1 MSDEIRNDESST
13 DEVINDIVEETLEEQ
28 DAKSSVKAKGN
39 AKDESPVSEP
49 ESIASVDKAAKD
61 SPDNSKKNQASI
73 APKTKAGMINAM
85 VNGVM
90 KHGQEKNKDEV
101 QKVYAQVMKMM
112 NGDDDEK
119 KEGNY
124 GNQTSSF
131 QPEGDVIAENDA
143 IDTAKA
149 ELNSLV
155 DNEAT
160 LSEEFKEKTAV
171 IFEAAVKSKLSDEI
185 DRLESQYKEELEE
198 EVSSTK
204 SELVEK
210 VDSYLNYVVENWI
223 KENEIAIENGLR
235 TEIAE
240 GFMDKLKDLFTESY
254 IQVPES
260 KVDLVDE
267 LAEQVE
273 ELETKLN
280 ETTQKVIDQSGEIE
294 EMTKDRIINES
305 ASDLADTQV
314 EKLKSLVNDLDFESE
329 EKFAEKV
336 NTIKEAHF
344 SQETGSS
351 DESPMIEED
360 GHDEVMET
368 SPNMDR
374 YVSTL
379 KKTAPKN

>member
-1 MSDEIRNDESST
+1 MTEEIRNDEVETST
-13 DEVINDIVEETLEEQ
+13 DEVVNEIVEETLEE
-28 DAKSSVKAKGN
+28 AEASSSVKAKGN
-39 AKDESPVSEP
+39 AKDASPVSEP
-49 ESIASVDKAAKD
+49 ESIASVDKATDAVK
-61 SPDNSKKNQASI
+61 PKQAP

-85 VNGVM
+85 AGAVM
-90 KHGQEKNKDEV
+90 DYGTKHNKDDV
-101 QKVYAQVMKMM
+101 QKAYVAAMKIM
-112 NGDDDEK
+112 NGDDEPEMK
-119 KEGNY
+119 KESY
-124 GNQTSSF
+124 
-131 QPEGDVIAENDA
+131 EAEESVDA
-143 IDTAKA
+143 VDTAKA
-149 ELNSLV
+149 ELDTLV
-155 DNEAT
+155 NNEAT

-171 IFEAAVKSKLSDEI
+171 IFEAAVKSKLSEEI
-185 DRLESQYKEELEE
+185 DRLETQYKEELEE

-223 KENEIAIENGLR
+223 KENEIAVENGLR

-314 EKLKSLVNDLDFESE
+314 VKLKSLVNDLDFENE
-329 EKFAEKV
+329 EKFKEKV
-336 NTIKEAHF
+336 DTIKEAHF

-368 SPNMDR
+368 SPNMER

>member
-39 AKDESPVSEP
+39 AKDETPVSEP

-61 SPDNSKKNQASI
+61 SPDNSAKNKASI
-73 APKTKAGMINAM
+73 APKTKAGMISAM
-85 VNGVM
+85 VTHM
-90 KHGQEKNKDEV
+90 QAMNKMDMQAMYNSYHNTESVEETDE
-101 QKVYAQVMKMM
+101 
-112 NGDDDEK
+112 
-119 KEGNY
+119 
-124 GNQTSSF
+124 
-131 QPEGDVIAENDA
+131 VIAEESVEKVDA
-143 IDTAKA
+143 VDTAKA
-149 ELNSLV
+149 ELDTLV
-155 DNEAT
+155 NNEAT

-171 IFEAAVKSKLSDEI
+171 IFEAAVKSKLSEEI
-185 DRLESQYKEELEE
+185 DRLETQYKEELEE

-280 ETTQKVIDQSGEIE
+280 ETTQKVIDQSGELE
-294 EMTKDRIINES
+294 EMKKEEIIRES
-305 ASDLADTQV
+305 SSDLADTQV
-314 EKLKSLVNDLDFESE
+314 EKLKTLVNDLDFEDA

-336 NTIKEAHF
+336 KTVKEAHF
-344 SQETGSS
+344 SNEQSGS
-351 DESPMIEED
+351 DEIISEETE
-360 GHDEVMET
+360 GESDELIET
-368 SPNMDR
+368 SSSMDK

-379 KKTAPKN
+379 RKTQPKS

>member
-1 MSDEIRNDESST
+1 M
-13 DEVINDIVEETLEEQ
+13 
-28 DAKSSVKAKGN
+28 KGN
-39 AKDESPVSEP
+39 EEP
-49 ESIASVDKAAKD
+49 EMKKESYEAEESVDAVESAK
-61 SPDNSKKNQASI
+61 
-73 APKTKAGMINAM
+73 T
-85 VNGVM
+85 
-90 KHGQEKNKDEV
+90 EL
-101 QKVYAQVMKMM
+101 
-112 NGDDDEK
+112 
-119 KEGNY
+119 
-124 GNQTSSF
+124 
-131 QPEGDVIAENDA
+131 
-143 IDTAKA
+143 DT
-149 ELNSLV
+149 LV

-160 LSEEFKEKTAV
+160 LSEEFKQKTAV
-171 IFEAAVKSKLSDEI
+171 IFEAAVKSKLSEEI
-185 DRLESQYKEELEE
+185 DRLETQYKEELEE

-314 EKLKSLVNDLDFESE
+314 EKLKSLVNDLDFENE
-329 EKFAEKV
+329 EKFKEKV

-368 SPNMDR
+368 SPNMER

>member
-28 DAKSSVKAKGN
+28 DAKTSVKAKGN
-39 AKDESPVSEP
+39 AKDETPVSEP
-49 ESIASVDKAAKD
+49 ESIASVDKATSD
-61 SPDNSKKNQASI
+61 SPDNSAKNKASI

-85 VNGVM
+85 VNAMM
-90 KHGQEKNKDEV
+90 KHGTETDKQGVQATYGKVMAAMNMKAGYGESVEETDE
-101 QKVYAQVMKMM
+101 
-112 NGDDDEK
+112 
-119 KEGNY
+119 
-124 GNQTSSF
+124 
-131 QPEGDVIAENDA
+131 VIAETSVENVDA
-143 IDTAKA
+143 VDTAKA
-149 ELNSLV
+149 ELDTLV
-155 DNEAT
+155 NNEAT

-171 IFEAAVKSKLSDEI
+171 IFEAAVKSKLSEEI
-185 DRLESQYKEELEE
+185 DRLETQYKEELEE

-223 KENEIAIENGLR
+223 TENEIAIENGLR

-351 DESPMIEED
+351 EESPVIEED

-368 SPNMDR
+368 SPNMDK
-374 YVSTL
+374 YITAL
-379 KKTAPKN
+379 QKTAPKT

>member
-39 AKDESPVSEP
+39 AKDETPVSEP
-49 ESIASVDKAAKD
+49 ESIASVDKAAD
-61 SPDNSKKNQASI
+61 ETPDNSAKNKASI

-85 VNGVM
+85 ATASMDFGT
-90 KHGQEKNKDEV
+90 KHDKAEV
-101 QKVYAQVMKMM
+101 QSVYAKVMDIMKGKEEPEM
-112 NGDDDEK
+112 K
-119 KEGNY
+119 KESY
-124 GNQTSSF
+124 
-131 QPEGDVIAENDA
+131 EAEESVESVDA
-143 IDTAKA
+143 VETAKT
-149 ELNSLV
+149 ELDTLV

-160 LSEEFKEKTAV
+160 LSEEFKQKTAV
-171 IFEAAVKSKLSDEI
+171 IFEAAVKSKLSEEI
-185 DRLESQYKEELEE
+185 DRLETQYKEELEE

-314 EKLKSLVNDLDFESE
+314 EKLKSLVNDLDFEDA
-329 EKFAEKV
+329 EKYAEKV
-336 NTIKEAHF
+336 KTIKEAHF

-351 DESPMIEED
+351 DESSMIEED

>member
-13 DEVINDIVEETLEEQ
+13 DEVINDIVEETLEEAQ
-28 DAKSSVKAKGN
+28 EPKAKGN

-49 ESIASVDKAAKD
+49 EAIASVDKAVD
-61 SPDNSKKNQASI
+61 TSPDNSAKNKASI

-85 VNGVM
+85 VNATM
-90 KHGQEKNKDEV
+90 DYGQKNNKDDV
-101 QKVYAQVMKMM
+101 QKAYVAAMKIM
-112 NGDDDEK
+112 NGDEPEMK
-119 KEGNY
+119 KESY
-124 GNQTSSF
+124 
-131 QPEGDVIAENDA
+131 EAEESVDA
-143 IDTAKA
+143 VDTAKA
-149 ELNSLV
+149 ELDTLV
-155 DNEAT
+155 NNEAT

-171 IFEAAVKSKLSDEI
+171 IFEAAVKSKLSEEI
-185 DRLESQYKEELEE
+185 DRLEAQYKEELAE

-280 ETTQKVIDQSGEIE
+280 ETTQKVISQSGEIE

-314 EKLKSLVNDLDFESE
+314 EKLKSLVNDLDFENE
-329 EKFAEKV
+329 EKFKEKV
-336 NTIKEAHF
+336 DTIKEAHF

-368 SPNMDR
+368 SPNMER

-379 KKTAPKN
+379 KKTVSKN

>member
-13 DEVINDIVEETLEEQ
+13 DEVINDIVEETLEEAQ
-28 DAKSSVKAKGN
+28 EPKPKGN

-49 ESIASVDKAAKD
+49 EAIASVDKAAKD

-85 VNGVM
+85 VQGIM
-90 KHGQEKNKDEV
+90 TKGQEKNKDEV
-101 QKVYAQVMKMM
+101 QKVYAQVMNVM
-112 NGDDDEK
+112 NGDDDK

-124 GNQTSSF
+124 ETSSF
-131 QPEGDVIAENDA
+131 QPEGDVISENDA

-185 DRLESQYKEELEE
+185 DRLESQYKEELAE

-223 KENEIAIENGLR
+223 KENEIAVENGLR

-314 EKLKSLVNDLDFESE
+314 EKLKSLVNDLDFENE
-329 EKFAEKV
+329 EKFKEKV
-336 NTIKEAHF
+336 DTIKEAHF

-368 SPNMDR
+368 SPNMER